1 MVARRKADM
10 DVFEVIRTRRSM
22 RKFKDTPVPRAV
34 AERLIELGSWAPSNC
49 DTQGWRFIIVD
60 DKDLKK
66 KIVDHGA
73 SAVVRT
79 APLGILVCYDWRT
92 DNLEYQ
98 DWLQSAAAAI
108 QNMQLGA
115 HELGLGSCWICHL
128 PGQKRLQAI
137 FGIPSHYRPVAYL
150 ALGYP
155 GHGPKAVPRHHPIS
169 ELYDYNRFP
178 KPTDCQCRIPGRAH
192 LAFRRVIRR
201 IYYGLPLQVKKRIN
215 PFVDSRFVRKF
226 DN

>member
-1 MVARRKADM
+1 M
-10 DVFEVIRTRRSM
+10 DVFEAIRTRRSI
-22 RKFKDTPVPRAV
+22 RKFKDTPVPREV

-60 DKDLKK
+60 DKELRER
-66 KIVDHGA
+66 IVDYGA
-73 SAVVRT
+73 SVVIKA
-79 APLGILVCYDWRT
+79 APLGILVCYDCRT

-98 DWLQSAAAAI
+98 DWLQSAAAAM

-115 HELGLGSCWICHL
+115 HGLGLGSCWICHL
-128 PGQKRLQAI
+128 PPQKRLQAI

-155 GHGPKAVPRHHPIS
+155 GYAPRVVPRHHPAS
-169 ELYDYNRFP
+169 ELFAYNRFP
-178 KPTDCQCRIPGRAH
+178 ESADCRTAGRAYRS
-192 LAFRRVIRR
+192 FRRVIRR
-201 IYYGLPLQVKKRIN
+201 IYYSLPLRVKKRIN